1 LFNQGGDGHGPQCMR
16 KSIEVHE
23 QQYQAKRYRNSGNGN
38 AKIRDKIRVYT
49 AKYRKRISERSGK
62 GGENDLLQPVVVH
75 SRIKRGD
82 KVAVAYWITRTPIVT
97 TNPRRATSAPIIE

>member
-49 AKYRKRISERSGK
+49 AK
-62 GGENDLLQPVVVH
+62 
-75 SRIKRGD
+75 
-82 KVAVAYWITRTPIVT
+82 
-97 TNPRRATSAPIIE
+97 